1 MYCNVYLYF
10 FICLWKHPIIK
21 AEKCH
26 AGTLLFTM
34 NGKYHQSRF
43 CQSYIT
49 YWNHVTKALIVSN
62 DDVFTFLGSKQWKHD
77 THCMRVRTFGIIFRQ
92 NLKKQKNDSLFW
104 GLKKATQNKGE
115 GKLQNF
121 LHSCKVGYCFY
132 SEYWKKILFHVKH
145 GTLSTWK
152 TWKCTRMHSKQFVGD
167 EYNCSSA
174 PTWAR
179 QERALCMY
187 NINNV
192 THESLSPT
200 DGQTLLVFCGCCIRQ
215 TFRLFW

>member
-152 TWKCTRMHSKQFVGD
+152 TWKCTRMHSKQFVGGANSLLGMSTTAQAHPLGLD
-167 EYNCSSA
+167 RNVPYVCITLTMWHMNLY
-174 PTWAR
+174 PR
-179 QERALCMY
+179 QMGRPY
-187 NINNV
+187 
-192 THESLSPT
+192 
-200 DGQTLLVFCGCCIRQ
+200 
-215 TFRLFW
+215 